1 MICILPYNVFLF
13 GRPGCGKSIVF
24 RMIEKIL
31 AERGDNVKFERVD
44 DFPILKDLHDGD
56 VASLR
61 TDRFVSTPDGGFK
74 VIDNG
79 IWDEMLVRLNR
90 KALQHQEDGSIL
102 AIEFSRPD
110 YLHALTLFD
119 RKIMENAVVIYIDA
133 SFDCCVARNE
143 ERTKRAE
150 EEGIDAHFVSRKE
163 MEETYFKDD
172 EDELLTNAPVAVFKI
187 ENDKG
192 VTPNDIEKQ
201 VRKII
206 GKWQGNE
213 NIK

>member
-1 MICILPYNVFLF
+1 MNLFLF

-24 RMIEKIL
+24 RTIEKIL
-31 AERGDNVKFERVD
+31 KERVENVKFERID

-79 IWDEMLVRLNR
+79 VWDEMLVGLNR
-90 KALQHQEDGSIL
+90 EALRRQDDNNIL

-119 RKIMENAVVIYIDA
+119 RKILKNAVVIYIDA

-150 EEGIDAHFVSRKE
+150 EEGIDAHFVSGKE
-163 MEETYFKDD
+163 MEETYLLDD
-172 EDELLTNAPVAVFKI
+172 RDELLAASPVPVFKI
-187 ENDKG
+187 ENGAD
-192 VTPNDIEKQ
+192 VTPADIEKQ
-201 VRKII
+201 IRMIAE
-206 GKWQGNE
+206 KW
-213 NIK
+213 